1 MVQARIY
8 QGLRRLHAILELAT
22 HPGAASKG
30 GQRPSA
36 STRPTTCRA
45 ARALLPAAQRDPRPI
60 PLPIDPPLTP
70 HSVPAADHMALL
82 ASARGARAP
91 GAPRAPARAAVASPA
106 ARAPSTAR
114 RGASAGRGA
123 AARVRSG
130 AAAALSPGARPRP
143 RPPAP
148 PAPPAACAQAR
159 RAARDPAAPACRR
172 AWGNRAPLPPACPS
186 RAARAP
192 AARPRGRL
200 RPQPPAHSPPPPPPK
215 PLPPVTEDDRRYMNM
230 ALDLAMLAY
239 GKTHPN
245 PHVGCV
251 IVRDGEVRRLWGAG
265 WGRDPSEAGRPRG
278 GSGTPARPAL
288 CPSSAPHAAPQPPP
302 PPPPPPQVVGEGY
315 HPKAGQPHAEVF
327 ALRGAGEG
335 AAGRR
340 RRGAAGGGG
349 RRGGGPRR
357 PWPLPVRAR
366 VIACGPACPLP
377 RPPPQARPRA
387 ARPRT

>member
-200 RPQPPAHSPPPPPPK
+200 RPQPTPHSPPPPPPQT
-215 PLPPVTEDDRRYMNM
+215 PASSHR
-230 ALDLAMLAY
+230 
-239 GKTHPN
+239 
-245 PHVGCV
+245 
-251 IVRDGEVRRLWGAG
+251 
-265 WGRDPSEAGRPRG
+265 GRPPLHEHGPRPGDAGVRQDAPEPPRGLRHRARRRGAALVGRGVGTGPERG
-278 GSGTPARPAL
+278 GA
-288 CPSSAPHAAPQPPP
+288 PSRWLGDASAPGALPILRTSRCASTPTPPP
-302 PPPPPPQVVGEGY
+302 PPP
-315 HPKAGQPHAEVF
+315 
-327 ALRGAGEG
+327 
-335 AAGRR
+335 AGRGR
-340 RRGAAGGGG
+340 GLPPEGGPAPRRGLCAA
-349 RRGGGPRR
+349 RRG
-357 PWPLPVRAR
+357 
-366 VIACGPACPLP
+366 
-377 RPPPQARPRA
+377 
-387 ARPRT
+387 